1 MSGRK
6 HKSSGDIAGT
16 AIKHRVIMMETKIT
30 GTVKRREKKELENQ
44 QN

>member
-1 MSGRK
+1 MSGSK

-16 AIKHRVIMMETKIT
+16 AKKHQVIMMETKIT
-30 GTVKRREKKELENQ
+30 ETVERGEKKELEDQ

>member
-1 MSGRK
+1 MSGSK

-16 AIKHRVIMMETKIT
+16 AKKHRVIMMETKIT
-30 GTVKRREKKELENQ
+30 GTVKRGEKKELKNQ